1 MIKTLIKWLGLT
13 IAVII
18 TAYIVPGIAVTT
30 FLTALFVALVLGL
43 INIFIKPVLTI
54 LTLPINILT
63 LGIIGILINTG
74 FLYFASVLVKGFTIT
89 GFWAAVIGSILISF
103 IMWMLDTVL
112 IKK

>member
-54 LTLPINILT
+54 LTFQLT
-63 LGIIGILINTG
+63 YSLL
-74 FLYFASVLVKGFTIT
+74 VL
-89 GFWAAVIGSILISF
+89 
-103 IMWMLDTVL
+103 
-112 IKK
+112 